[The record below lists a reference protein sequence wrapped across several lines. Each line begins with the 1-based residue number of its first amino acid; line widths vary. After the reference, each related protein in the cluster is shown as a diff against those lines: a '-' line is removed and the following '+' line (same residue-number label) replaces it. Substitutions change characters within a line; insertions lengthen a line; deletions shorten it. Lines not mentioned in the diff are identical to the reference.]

1 MLQAL
6 ACGTIVYE
14 NRNQID
20 YGPNPKPDF
29 DVVRDESFNQ
39 LFDGL
44 RKGMNVQAT
53 FEGRF
58 EAVYSWQNHKQIWIG
73 GTEGKSKG
81 FAKKHQ
87 YGGRIVLRRV
97 SDVLARRVPRH

>member
-1 MLQAL
+1 VLILDGVILVLPEQ
-6 ACGTIVYE
+6 V
-14 NRNQID
+14 
-20 YGPNPKPDF
+20 NPKPDF